1 MYIKHLATHISNKVT
16 NVLYISVQNLKQN
29 ILLNTTSSLDDRGF
43 DPRLGQKQF
52 QNKIVETVIK
62 SIPLP

>member
-1 MYIKHLATHISNKVT
+1 MYIKHLATHLSNKVT

-52 QNKIVETVIK
+52 HNNIVETVIK